1 MYTVRASTDVIA
13 CERLLDDV
21 VACGLRCR
29 GEGRT
34 GAWSYRA
41 AIWGADRPIQTA
53 LYTATG
59 VDGVRD
65 RPDKAVCRR
74 QLSHLE
80 SRNDISAAV
89 RSDSR
94 RS

>member
-1 MYTVRASTDVIA
+1 MYTVRASTGVIA

-21 VACGLRCR
+21 VACGLRYR
-29 GEGRT
+29 GEGGT

-41 AIWGADRPIQTA
+41 PIWRADRPIQTI

-59 VDGVRD
+59 VDGVRY

-74 QLSHLE
+74 QLSHLK
-80 SRNDISAAV
+80 SWNDISATV
-89 RSDSR
+89 RSDFR